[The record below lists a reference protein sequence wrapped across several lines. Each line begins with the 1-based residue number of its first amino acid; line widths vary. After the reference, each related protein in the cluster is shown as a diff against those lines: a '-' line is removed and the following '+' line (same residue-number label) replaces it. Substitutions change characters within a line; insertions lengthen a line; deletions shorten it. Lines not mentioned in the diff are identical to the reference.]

1 MQSNERSLLRE
12 PPRGEF
18 HEQTFRRVHRDFA
31 RSRSSF
37 DDCLV
42 ERSEFE
48 LPVPVSKL
56 SDDNVVL

>member
-1 MQSNERSLLRE
+1 MVRSKMAAYLLRQYCGY
-12 PPRGEF
+12 RDG
-18 HEQTFRRVHRDFA
+18 DFA

-48 LPVPVSKL
+48 LPVPLSKL
-56 SDDNVVL
+56 SDDSVVL

>member
-1 MQSNERSLLRE
+1 VAAVPTGEVGQIAVRVPDPRKISEIGDSL
-12 PPRGEF
+12 
-18 HEQTFRRVHRDFA
+18 A
-31 RSRSSF
+31 
-37 DDCLV
+37 